1 MFAFAASAKSLL
13 DPTGKA
19 GKAKTKVGEGMA
31 GDGRPA
37 TARARPATA
46 RARPSRA
53 RPVTSRA
60 RAARRSPLFGSSRH
74 RGSFSAGHGL
84 QPRHR
89 PIRCCRITGIV
100 DSFHN

>member
-46 RARPSRA
+46 RAKSVKGKA
-53 RPVTSRA
+53 GNFQGTGGKA
-60 RAARRSPLFGSSRH
+60 KAAVWVILAPWIFFCGSW
-74 RGSFSAGHGL
+74 A
-84 QPRHR
+84 P
-89 PIRCCRITGIV
+89 TETIV
-100 DSFHN
+100 Q

>member
-13 DPTGKA
+13 DPTGKV

-37 TARARPATA
+37 TARARP
-46 RARPSRA
+46 SRA

-60 RAARRSPLFGSSRH
+60 RAARRRPLFGSSRH